1 MDTQTEEILVSY
13 ALDILDEDERQ
24 AFEIQISRDPALRAS
39 VAAWRQR
46 VHQLA
51 LSAPVLAPSPQVKQ
65 QLMARVRATKQ
76 PAVAASAQPSRWR
89 SLAWGL
95 TLALVMGLGGW
106 NISLRNQN
114 AALQAENAS
123 LTNNIATERIARVR
137 MTDQLVQ
144 ADQAMDFLAAKTTT
158 ARVLSGTASAP
169 SAAGTMYM
177 QPGNRSAV
185 LIIDG
190 LEPLPA
196 GRTYQFWLARAD
208 GKPIPSDTF
217 AVDANGHA
225 SLMIEANDAVNAFQ
239 QVMVTI
245 EPAAGSSQPSDGAVV
260 LSGNL

>member
-1 MDTQTEEILVSY
+1 MDTQTEEILVGY

-24 AFEIQISRDPALRAS
+24 AFEIQISRDPTLRAN
-39 VAAWRQR
+39 VAAWRQHI
-46 VHQLA
+46 HQLA
-51 LSAPVLAPSPQVKQ
+51 LGAPLVAPSPQVKQ
-65 QLMARVRATKQ
+65 ELLARVRAAKR
-76 PAVAASAQPSRWR
+76 PAVAASAQPNRWR
-89 SLAWGL
+89 SLAWGV

-106 NISLRNQN
+106 NIALRNQN
-114 AALQAENAS
+114 AALQAENVS
-123 LTNNIATERIARVR
+123 LTDNIATERIARVR
-137 MTDQLVQ
+137 MTDQLAQ
-144 ADQAMDFLAAKTTT
+144 AGQAMEFLAAKTTT
-158 ARVLSGTASAP
+158 ARVLSGTESAP

-196 GRTYQFWLARAD
+196 GRTYQFWLAREN
-208 GKPIPSDTF
+208 GQPIPSNTF
-217 AVDANGHA
+217 DVDANGHA
-225 SLMIEANDAVNAFQ
+225 SLMIEANDAVNMFQ